1 MFSARGPLAPAGA
14 FRVAAATA
22 VPLPVIAKA
31 VEKGVDLGVEFGP
44 EKYFV
49 CWWDKV
55 ELEAFARAFAPLA
68 RER

>member
-1 MFSARGPLAPAGA
+1 MYCTKGSFDGSGRRRCGHRGA
-14 FRVAAATA
+14 
-22 VPLPVIAKA
+22 LPVA
-31 VEKGVDLGVEFGP
+31 KGVDFGVEYGP

-55 ELEAFARAFAPLA
+55 ELDAFARAFAPLA